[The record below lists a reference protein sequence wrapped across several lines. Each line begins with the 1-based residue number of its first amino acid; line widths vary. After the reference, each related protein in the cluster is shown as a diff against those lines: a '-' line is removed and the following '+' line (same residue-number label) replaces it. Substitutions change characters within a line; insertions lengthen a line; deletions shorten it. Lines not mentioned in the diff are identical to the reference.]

1 MRIHKLNSGKNLI
14 AFLGP
19 TDPFSN
25 FFYSK
30 FHFEGEEF
38 SCVEMAFVV
47 KRLRLL
53 ELHSMAAEAMSF
65 VHMNTPNQ
73 SNNKWGDGHPR
84 ELKWYGAEGLTKAT
98 PYNRSKVTTKMEKDL
113 IEAIVKQKFRQNEY
127 LEKLLKATNGLYIV
141 EASPDKRWGVGFK
154 KHEQNQLKDYTP
166 KNKKYGQNW
175 MGEILTKLREKLIKE
190 EQQTSK

>member
-1 MRIHKLNSGKNLI
+1 MRIHKLNSGKHLI

-25 FFYSK
+25 FFYS
-30 FHFEGEEF
+30 EIEMSGEKF

-53 ELHSMAAEAMSF
+53 ELHSMAAEAMTF
-65 VHMNTPNQ
+65 VHMHTPNQ
-73 SNNKWGDGHPR
+73 TNNKWGDGHPR

-113 IEAIVKQKFRQNEY
+113 IEAIVEQKFRQNEY
-127 LEKLLKATNGLYIV
+127 LKKLLKATDGLYIV
-141 EASPDKRWGVGFK
+141 EASPDKRWGIGYK
-154 KHEQNQLKDYTP
+154 KHEQQQLKDYTP
-166 KNKKYGQNW
+166 ENKKYGQNW

-190 EQQTSK
+190 EQQTSE

>member
-1 MRIHKLNSGKNLI
+1 
-14 AFLGP
+14 
-19 TDPFSN
+19 
-25 FFYSK
+25 
-30 FHFEGEEF
+30 
-38 SCVEMAFVV
+38 
-47 KRLRLL
+47 
-53 ELHSMAAEAMSF
+53 MAAEAMSF

-141 EASPDKRWGVGFK
+141 EASPDKRDSFNIK
-154 KHEQNQLKDYTP
+154 R
-166 KNKKYGQNW
+166 KYKRGPGTVHW
-175 MGEILTKLREKLIKE
+175 RVRGAGG
-190 EQQTSK
+190 